1 MNAYLQKEQAPSQ
14 KDNTGIPAQMKK
26 KFERSSGFSFDD
38 VRVHYNSEKPAQLH
52 AHAYTQ
58 GNEVYVAPG
67 QEKHLPH
74 ELGHVVQ
81 QKSNAVTPT
90 GEISGMPLNDDE
102 AMESGA
108 DRLAEEAESSG
119 ESGEVPL
126 QAKAKDGGVVQRAD
140 LASEGAYN
148 FNAGFMSS
156 LIGGAGVIGG
166 IASAIAGLVS
176 YNHASKEKYVG
187 QIEKYTDD
195 AEDACNE
202 AEASYYEMLNTDDA
216 AQKTKKAIET
226 KKHATKAKQLALNAC
241 NKYNVKRNM
250 KNSRNANFAKEKA
263 DSIVTKAQAYIAEAD
278 GAITHMGI
286 NTPQNQLGG
295 AQVQG
300 AQVQGAQVQG
310 AQVQGAQVHETPAL
324 DTPVLDTPVLDTPVL
339 DTPAPVVPSE
349 EGSMEELSL
358 DESPPAGPREE
369 MSDRQEEGE
378 RDEQEQREEH

>member
-1 MNAYLQKEQAPSQ
+1 MNAYLQKEQTPSQ

-108 DRLAEEAESSG
+108 DRLAEEAESFG

-126 QAKAKDGGVVQRAD
+126 QAKAKDGVVQRFSTTDFYNLSTGISA
-140 LASEGAYN
+140 LAG
-148 FNAGFMSS
+148 
-156 LIGGAGVIGG
+156 IGGAIYGF
-166 IASAIAGLVS
+166 
-176 YNHASKEKYVG
+176 YKNSKEKYVS
-187 QIEKYTDD
+187 QIENYTEK
-195 AEDACNE
+195 AEDACDE

-216 AQKTKKAIET
+216 AEKTKKAIET

-339 DTPAPVVPSE
+339 DTPVPVVPSE